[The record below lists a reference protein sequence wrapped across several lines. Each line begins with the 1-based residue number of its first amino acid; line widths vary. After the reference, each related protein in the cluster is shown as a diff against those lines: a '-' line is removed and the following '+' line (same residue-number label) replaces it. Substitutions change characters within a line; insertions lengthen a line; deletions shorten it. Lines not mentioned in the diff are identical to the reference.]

1 MKESL
6 ACPELLIDKSEPAL
20 HSSGRF
26 SRLAFLTSLGA
37 KCAAPDRQS
46 FALLIMREIY
56 YYIAEVET
64 MLHHDLKVVVV
75 VNNNSSLN

>member
-1 MKESL
+1 
-6 ACPELLIDKSEPAL
+6 
-20 HSSGRF
+20 
-26 SRLAFLTSLGA
+26 
-37 KCAAPDRQS
+37 
-46 FALLIMREIY
+46 MREIY